1 MLVVVLLSD
10 CSMYNQA
17 NLFLHTNIITVMV
30 KSLTVSVA
38 VALQPL
44 EIPRGRLVWL

>member
-10 CSMYNQA
+10 CSMCNQA

-44 EIPRGRLVWL
+44 EIPRGRPVWL